1 MLPGSGN
8 QISFKP
14 FHWKMNRIQ
23 ANGLLLLAA
32 VIWGSTFVVQQ
43 VGTGG
48 LRSMSFTGIRML
60 VGACFVLPFA
70 YRQYARFA
78 GEGRHFRKVDWLG
91 IGATGVVL
99 FSAAALQQYGIFHTT
114 VTNAG
119 FLTALYVPL
128 VPIISRLVLR
138 RKIHWSAWPAS
149 LLCLIGTYVMSGA
162 GSIDLSVG
170 DAWVIA
176 SSFFWGCHVI
186 LVGTMAVRTRA
197 PLVVACGQFFIC
209 GICGTLLGV
218 AVEQPTWG
226 DVSSGI
232 FGILYAGMLSTGIG
246 FTLQAVAQRFTH
258 EADAAIILSSETVF
272 AAIAGFILLGERLSA
287 AELGGAS
294 MIFIG
299 IMAVQL
305 LPMARR
311 RARRLET

>member
-1 MLPGSGN
+1 
-8 QISFKP
+8 
-14 FHWKMNRIQ
+14 MNRIQ

-48 LRSMSFTGIRML
+48 LETISFTGIRML
-60 VGACFVLPFA
+60 VGACFVAPFA
-70 YRQYARFA
+70 YRQYVGLAA
-78 GEGRHFRKVDWLG
+78 EGRHLRTVDWLG
-91 IGATGVVL
+91 ITATGVVL

-119 FLTALYVPL
+119 FFTALYVPL
-128 VPIISRLVLR
+128 VPVLSLLVLR

-162 GSIDLSVG
+162 GSIYLSVG
-170 DAWVIA
+170 DVWVIA
-176 SSFFWGCHVI
+176 SSFFWACHVI

-197 PLVVACGQFFIC
+197 PLLVACGQFFVC

-218 AVEQPTWG
+218 AVEQPTLS
-226 DVSSGI
+226 DVSSGM

-272 AAIAGFILLGERLSA
+272 AAVAGFIFLGERLSV
-287 AELGGAS
+287 AELCGAS

-299 IMAVQL
+299 IIAVQL
-305 LPMARR
+305 LPMARS
-311 RARRLET
+311 RARRLGA